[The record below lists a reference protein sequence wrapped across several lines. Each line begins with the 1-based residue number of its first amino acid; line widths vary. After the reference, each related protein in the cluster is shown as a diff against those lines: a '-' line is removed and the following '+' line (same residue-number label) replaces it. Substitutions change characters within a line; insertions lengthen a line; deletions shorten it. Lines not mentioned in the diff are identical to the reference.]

1 MKIRTGFVSNSSSSS
16 FCIVGFIFDKDRHL
30 NKEEGDN
37 VKSEAEWQDIAVELC
52 SDRAL
57 STEYGISR
65 YMDELLIGREIECI
79 RDNTMFGEFRQDILH
94 EAIAAGF
101 RNLTLDDI
109 RIYVDGGYDG

>member
-1 MKIRTGFVSNSSSSS
+1 
-16 FCIVGFIFDKDRHL
+16 
-30 NKEEGDN
+30 
-37 VKSEAEWQDIAVELC
+37 
-52 SDRAL
+52 
-57 STEYGISR
+57 
-65 YMDELLIGREIECI
+65 MDELLIGREIECI

>member
-37 VKSEAEWQDIAVELC
+37 IKSESEGQNIAIELC
-52 SDRAL
+52 SGRDL
-57 STEYGISR
+57 STQCGISR
-65 YMDELLIGREIECI
+65 YMDDLLIGREIECI

-109 RIYVDGGYDG
+109 RIFTDGGYDG